1 MLIPEMDTK
10 SNLISDDQ
18 RKLLYR
24 HLPPRIQVLEEAAV
38 SAPASQDT
46 GSIAMTDC
54 MIQTSVPFFGS
65 V

>member
-24 HLPPRIQVLEEAAV
+24 HLPPRIQVQV
-38 SAPASQDT
+38 V
-46 GSIAMTDC
+46 AMTDC
-54 MIQTSVPFFGS
+54 MIKTAMPFFGS